1 MLFNNK
7 TSKKYFKTV
16 SENKILLC
24 AFQNA
29 EISYAVTDV
38 SKGAGPVIDLLFV
51 SQFIGPD
58 GVTVIGYTAP
68 LIMFM
73 ELIGSAVANG
83 ARVKA
88 GPLIGAGNREA
99 SNLCFS
105 TALFFGIIL
114 SLIFSGSVMVFSF
127 GICNILGA
135 RELSIAGLTNSYILG
150 YAIGVP
156 FFVLN
161 RILNPFLQ
169 LEGQYKRMNISSL
182 VTTVLNVAADL
193 FVIIVLRGGM
203 FEIGLV
209 TSISYFI
216 GFVINAS
223 FYFHSRSTV
232 FRFSL
237 RGIRPQ
243 MCFELLYLGA
253 PYAVLKTSNAIG
265 GIIINNILT
274 GMNMN
279 YLVASYGVFMQF
291 MYFCRASW
299 YAPADTML
307 SFAGVFI
314 GEENRDSLKETQSIS
329 LRRSLLYTCI
339 VTVIM
344 FIFSPLIARVFLKSN
359 DPMAFT
365 LAVECIR
372 IECFSI
378 PFHSIIYNFNNYLL
392 AAKRQRFD
400 SYYSFLIEFGHL
412 VPITFLLTQ
421 IIDYRGALIGRIIS
435 MLVTSLVAVLYIYI
449 QKVGITFRDKMLLMP
464 EGFGIPKEDELVNN
478 TDSPEDIIDLSRIAI
493 AFALEHGI
501 DKKRAMRYGLL
512 TEELAGFLM
521 EHGFKDK
528 KKHNIE
534 VRIFAKNGD
543 LIIRMRDDC
552 KPLNLVEYYNLIK
565 DDGDMETNLSLSIIM
580 RQAKEV
586 QYTNTFGA
594 NNILIRI

>member
-1 MLFNNK
+1 MHKK
-7 TSKKYFKTV
+7 TSKKHFKKV
-16 SENKILLC
+16 SENKILLR
-24 AFQNA
+24 AFRNA

-38 SKGAGPVIDLLFV
+38 AKAAGPVIDLLFV

-73 ELIGSAVANG
+73 ELIGSAIANG

-88 GPLIGAGNREA
+88 GPLIGAGDREA

-105 TALFFGIIL
+105 ASLFFGIIL
-114 SLIFSGSVMVFSF
+114 ALVFSGSVMVFSPE
-127 GICNILGA
+127 ICKILGA
-135 RELSIAGLTNSYILG
+135 REVSIGGLTKSYIIG
-150 YAIGVP
+150 YSIGMP

-169 LEGQYKRMNISSL
+169 LEGQYKRMNISAV
-182 VTTVLNVAADL
+182 VTTVVNVAADL
-193 FVIIVLRGGM
+193 FVIFVLHGGM
-203 FEIGLV
+203 FEIGIV

-223 FYFHSRSTV
+223 FYFQKRSTV

-237 RGIRPQ
+237 RGIRPR

-253 PYAVLKTSNAIG
+253 PYGVLKASNTIG
-265 GIIINNILT
+265 GIIINNLLT
-274 GMNMN
+274 DMNMN
-279 YLVASYGVFMQF
+279 YLVASYGVFMQIMF
-291 MYFCRASW
+291 FCRASW

-314 GEENRDSLKETQSIS
+314 GEENRDSLKETQSLS
-329 LRRSLLYTCI
+329 LRRALLYTGI
-339 VTVIM
+339 VTIVM
-344 FIFSPLIARVFLKSN
+344 HIFSPLIARVFLKSN
-359 DPMAFT
+359 DPEAFT
-365 LAVECIR
+365 LAVECVR

-400 SYYSFLIEFGHL
+400 SYYSFLIELGHL
-412 VPITFLLTQ
+412 VPITFLLTRF
-421 IIDYRGALIGRIIS
+421 IDYRGALIGRILS
-435 MLVTSLVAVLYIYI
+435 MLVTSLVAVLYIFS
-449 QKVGITFRDKMLLMP
+449 QKVGKTFRDKMLLMP
-464 EGFGIPKEDELVNN
+464 EGFGIPKEDELINN
-478 TDSPEDIIDLSRIAI
+478 TDSPEDILDLSRIAI
-493 AFALEHGI
+493 AFALEHGS
-501 DKKRAMRYGLL
+501 DKKRAMKFGLL

-521 EHGFKDK
+521 EHGFKDE

-534 VRIFAKNGD
+534 ARIVAKAGD

-552 KPLNLVEYYNLIK
+552 RPLNLVEYYHLIK